1 MFNKFK
7 LYIISLMLLMVLV
20 ILSSFSVPIY
30 FGRSWTFCGWAK
42 ILTLNNCVAFC
53 AFLMVILAL
62 IFIWQ
67 FNRNLKKC
75 YDNLPVRLTSAE
87 ILDQEYLSFFF
98 TLISCLVVDFS
109 DWNGVL
115 SFIFILI
122 IFGVLFVKTDWFY
135 ANPCFAMLGYHIY
148 KVKTNKP
155 IAVEDGS
162 IIISKDEFK
171 GDEFIN
177 RISISKN
184 VLYTSKIVKNDK

>member
-1 MFNKFK
+1 MGVTFFWKEVTF
-7 LYIISLMLLMVLV
+7 MLRM
-20 ILSSFSVPIY
+20 
-30 FGRSWTFCGWAK
+30 
-42 ILTLNNCVAFC
+42 
-53 AFLMVILAL
+53 
-62 IFIWQ
+62 
-67 FNRNLKKC
+67 
-75 YDNLPVRLTSAE
+75 
-87 ILDQEYLSFFF
+87 
-98 TLISCLVVDFS
+98 
-109 DWNGVL
+109 